1 MPKKFCSEECK
12 TAAKNDKTRQLQ
24 IDIRQAYAE
33 GDGVSEI
40 AAVFFPKQA
49 SGVACDKVRH
59 MLATWVELK
68 HDVDADIAQ
77 GSGDLV
83 KRCVAEGVFDQKYI
97 ERRMKAL
104 KKVR

>member
-40 AAVFFPKQA
+40 AAAFFPKQA

-59 MLATWVELK
+59 MLSTWVELK

-77 GSGDLV
+77 GSGDIV
-83 KRCVAEGVFDQKYI
+83 KRCVAEGVFDQKYL